1 MNDLS
6 KTATAFVDMAHRIVW
21 ASVATVGGGQVPRS
35 RVLHPIWEWDAEAD
49 DLVGWI
55 ATMRTP
61 LKVAHLQNSPWVS
74 VNYWWPEQDTCT
86 AECRAT
92 WHTDAA
98 TRERIW
104 DLFANGPE
112 PVGYDP
118 SIIPGWESPA
128 SAGFMVM
135 RLDPWRLRVFPGSV
149 LLEGTGE
156 VLTWSRS
163 RDELG

>member
-1 MNDLS
+1 M
-6 KTATAFVDMAHRIVW
+6 
-21 ASVATVGGGQVPRS
+21 Q
-35 RVLHPIWEWDAEAD
+35 
-49 DLVGWI
+49 
-55 ATMRTP
+55 TP
-61 LKVAHLQNSPWVS
+61 LKVAHLENSPWVS

-86 AECRAT
+86 AGCRAT